1 MAIEV
6 LPLFAY
12 AAWLASAAIP
22 AAVAHRSKS
31 LYVTDLAL
39 LIAPLIGFLAA
50 LIAFNQPALTGWAF
64 VLYPVIIVAL
74 TIVLFHLRVFLLP
87 RFGIST
93 RTASRGV
100 LVFAVVASATL
111 GAFVSPFYE

>member
-12 AAWLASAAIP
+12 AIWLASAAIA
-22 AAVAHRSKS
+22 AAVAQRSNS
-31 LYVTDLAL
+31 LYATDLAL
-39 LIAPLIGFLAA
+39 LVAPPIGFLAT
-50 LIAFNQPALTGWAF
+50 LFAFNQPALTGWAF
-64 VLYPVIIVAL
+64 VLYPVLIVAL
-74 TIVLFHLRVFLLP
+74 TIALFHLRVFLLP

-93 RTASRGV
+93 RMASRGM
-100 LVFAVVASATL
+100 LAFSMFASATL